1 MGNWLVAEIA
11 LTFSTGGQLFS
22 VSELFYKKNV
32 SLDDQTRRAKSSS
45 QPVHLRGARPVMTP
59 LLLVFKKKIRGGSR
73 RRAYIRGCGTFHRGT
88 TVLKEPLIVKSSLP
102 LECTRIKMT
111 AKEQVGEFCLQET
124 LWELDSDEILQGRSS
139 TARNHV

>member
-45 QPVHLRGARPVMTP
+45 
-59 LLLVFKKKIRGGSR
+59 
-73 RRAYIRGCGTFHRGT
+73 
-88 TVLKEPLIVKSSLP
+88 
-102 LECTRIKMT
+102 
-111 AKEQVGEFCLQET
+111 
-124 LWELDSDEILQGRSS
+124 
-139 TARNHV
+139 